1 MESTKDFIDK
11 VHDTQRKAERNKRR
25 GGHGTPAKVLSTKQH
40 STNK

>member
-1 MESTKDFIDK
+1 MESTREFVDK

-25 GGHGTPAKVLSTKQH
+25 RGEGLPANQLQNKQH

>member
-1 MESTKDFIDK
+1 MNNTREFVDK

-25 GGHGTPAKVLSTKQH
+25 FGHGTPADKLQNKQH